1 MKVNVLGTKYKIIKH
16 DKDNPI
22 RIGDCDGYC
31 DYSVKE
37 IHIAEMEDY
46 EWGNVDAHANR
57 TIRHELVHAYLYESG
72 LSAETWAN
80 NEEIVDWMAIQI
92 PKINE
97 KYKELEI

>member
-1 MKVNVLGTKYKIIKH
+1 MEVDVLGTTYSIIKH
-16 DKDNPI
+16 DKNNPI
-22 RIGDCDGYC
+22 KIGDCDGYC

-46 EWGNVDAHANR
+46 EWGNVEAHANR
-57 TIRHELVHAYLYESG
+57 VMRHELVHAYLYESG